1 MRLFANSILRHLRAS
16 LPLVCLAL
24 LVGCA
29 TPKTLFTASG
39 PDWIVHT
46 GQALWCPGRGL
57 PQIAGD
63 LILAGDGH
71 DRHLIQFDKTPIS
84 IVSAQV
90 TSHRWLIQFPQAHH
104 SLAGHGAGSTRF
116 IWLYLPAAL
125 AGQPLPQPLR
135 FERKPGA
142 NWHLE
147 NTKTGESVEGFL
159 SP

>member
-1 MRLFANSILRHLRAS
+1 MRSLANSITRR
-16 LPLVCLAL
+16 LPTLQFVVGLVLFA
-24 LVGCA
+24 GCA
-29 TPKTLFTASG
+29 TPKTLFTAG
-39 PDWIVHT
+39 PDWSVRT

-90 TSHRWLIQFPQAHH
+90 TSNHWLIQFPQAHH
-104 SLAGHGAGSTRF
+104 RLAGHGTGSTRF
-116 IWLYLPAAL
+116 VWLYLPAAL
-125 AGQPLPQPLR
+125 AGRPLPQPLQ
-135 FERKPGA
+135 FEHKSGA
-142 NWHLE
+142 NWRLE
-147 NTKTGESVEGFL
+147 NTNTGESLEGFL